1 MARKATKVLLVEDDA
16 GDADIL
22 QEMLKARQG
31 PPFDV
36 EWVDHL
42 SNGLARL
49 GQGGIDVVLLD
60 LSLPDS
66 QGMGTFEKVHAKA
79 PTVPVVVLT
88 GLDDEEMASKA
99 VARGAQDYLVK
110 GDVDKNLLFR
120 ALRYAIERNHAEQAL
135 RESEEKYRLMY
146 NNALVAMYTT
156 TLKDST
162 VVAVNNVGVRMFG
175 YSSQEEFISD
185 FKAADHYAD
194 PGDREAIAKSLK
206 EKGEVQRQ
214 CGFLRKDGSYIW
226 SEFYARVYVEKH
238 WVESCAMDITGRK
251 KAEEALT
258 HSEEK
263 LQNALEKL
271 RLSHEALSTPVI
283 QVWDHI
289 LALPLIGLMD
299 DVRAQ
304 RVMEVLLRKIVETQS
319 ELVILD
325 VTGVGSMDTQVAN
338 HLIQTM
344 QSSSLLGA
352 QCVLTG
358 IRPEIAQSVLGLGF
372 DMSRI
377 AIRRDM
383 QDGLRWALEKMGYE
397 VRNGGD
403 GQQVLSREE
412 SSR

>member
-1 MARKATKVLLVEDDA
+1 
-16 GDADIL
+16 
-22 QEMLKARQG
+22 
-31 PPFDV
+31 
-36 EWVDHL
+36 
-42 SNGLARL
+42 
-49 GQGGIDVVLLD
+49 
-60 LSLPDS
+60 
-66 QGMGTFEKVHAKA
+66 
-79 PTVPVVVLT
+79 
-88 GLDDEEMASKA
+88 
-99 VARGAQDYLVK
+99 
-110 GDVDKNLLFR
+110 
-120 ALRYAIERNHAEQAL
+120 
-135 RESEEKYRLMY
+135 
-146 NNALVAMYTT
+146 
-156 TLKDST
+156 
-162 VVAVNNVGVRMFG
+162 
-175 YSSQEEFISD
+175 
-185 FKAADHYAD
+185 
-194 PGDREAIAKSLK
+194 
-206 EKGEVQRQ
+206 
-214 CGFLRKDGSYIW
+214 
-226 SEFYARVYVEKH
+226 
-238 WVESCAMDITGRK
+238 MDITGRK